1 MRAGW
6 SLLLAFSAAVAAIH
20 PAEAHAASC
29 SAPRAPLVIVEMAS
43 ATVSHD
49 EALGIVELA
58 RMQSTHTLVSA
69 ASRAVFG
76 LTESSR
82 DARIAIT
89 STAAKLG
96 AGRYCAALDRIRV
109 VMTPRLA
116 VHIAREAAVNTC
128 FREQVLAHEMRHVE
142 VERSFARA
150 EVEYVR
156 SRLQEVAT
164 DLAGHVLAS
173 GESQTPWLRET
184 TRQLSAELRRISDE
198 IIPERQ
204 ARHKAEVDDPDQGA
218 ATRLC
223 DGFGKELIENYR
235 QQVAAASAG

>member
-1 MRAGW
+1 
-6 SLLLAFSAAVAAIH
+6 
-20 PAEAHAASC
+20 
-29 SAPRAPLVIVEMAS
+29 
-43 ATVSHD
+43 
-49 EALGIVELA
+49 
-58 RMQSTHTLVSA
+58 
-69 ASRAVFG
+69 
-76 LTESSR
+76 
-82 DARIAIT
+82 
-89 STAAKLG
+89 
-96 AGRYCAALDRIRV
+96 
-109 VMTPRLA
+109 
-116 VHIAREAAVNTC
+116 VNTC